1 MTKANYFD
9 VIDATWP
16 AERYVTE
23 GPWRLRQTVGAGS
36 RVSSISAIEP
46 WEDADI
52 DRAVAAARAVQQR
65 PLFLIKPGEDRLDEA
80 LAARGYVVEDPSV
93 IYALP
98 IAPLITEPLPYAKA
112 FAMWPRLAIMDDL
125 WDAGGISPARRAVME
140 RAACPKTTVLGR
152 AGDRAAG
159 VAYVGLHGKTAMM
172 HAVEVASA
180 HRRQGVSAWMLRA
193 SCHWTAANGGDEI
206 SMVTTR
212 ANTPA
217 NAAYTSQGAQLMGH
231 YHYRRAP
238 E

>member
-1 MTKANYFD
+1 MTKTDYFD
-9 VIDATWP
+9 VIDTTWP

-23 GPWRLRQTVGAGS
+23 GPWRLRQTKGAGS

-46 WEDADI
+46 WAEADI
-52 DRAVAAARAVQQR
+52 DRAIAAAHAVQQR
-65 PLFLIKPGEDRLDEA
+65 PLFMIKSGEDHLDEA
-80 LAARGYVVEDPSV
+80 LAARGYTVEDPSV

-112 FAMWPRLAIMDDL
+112 FAMWPRVAIMDDL
-125 WDAGGISPARRAVME
+125 WDNGGIGPARRTIME
-140 RAACPKTTVLGR
+140 RATCPKTTVLGR

-180 HRRQGVSAWMLRA
+180 HRRQGVSAWILRA
-193 SCHWTAANGGDEI
+193 ACHWVAANGGDEI

-212 ANTPA
+212 ANAPA
-217 NAAYTSQGAQLMGH
+217 NAAYTSQGGQLVGH